1 MSDQFIEVEGSFAD
15 LGLDQPG
22 QVTLPTYGVAIGTH
36 KAVVKRAAF
45 VQNKSDSTKKNL
57 LLEYEVRE
65 ANNPNNGKSISETK
79 PCNKTDKPE
88 VKGYLAER
96 LMQLGIPMAEQGT
109 LNVKTLE
116 GVAVYITVSPQ
127 RDNPQYTRVT
137 RVQIDNDD
145 AFTGGAPASSPTAA
159 SSQAVSADKIGY

>member
-1 MSDQFIEVEGSFAD
+1 MPEDFIEVEGSFAD

-22 QVTLPTYGVAIGTH
+22 QVTLPTYGVSPGTH
-36 KAVVKRAAF
+36 KAVVSRAAF

-57 LLEYEVRE
+57 LLEYTVQE
-65 ANNPNNGKSISETK
+65 ANNANNGKSISETK

-96 LMQLGIPMAEQGT
+96 LMQLGIPVAEQGA

-116 GVAVYITVSPQ
+116 GVAVYVTVNPQ
-127 RDNPQYTRVT
+127 RDNPQYMRVT
-137 RVQIDNDD
+137 RVQLDNDA
-145 AFTGGAPASSPTAA
+145 AFTGGTPASSPSATTPG
-159 SSQAVSADKIGY
+159 AVSADSIGY